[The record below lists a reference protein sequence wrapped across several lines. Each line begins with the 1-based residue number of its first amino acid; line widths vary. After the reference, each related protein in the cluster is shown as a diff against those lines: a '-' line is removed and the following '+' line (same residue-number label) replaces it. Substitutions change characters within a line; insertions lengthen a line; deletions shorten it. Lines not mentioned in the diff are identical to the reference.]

1 VYSVK
6 NANSIDMNFLKAKTN
21 LSNTEFIVLQL
32 CIASF
37 YLMAG
42 AYFQGFFRS
51 YYTPLFSIFGVS
63 AIWFVYW
70 RVDKMKR
77 QSA

>member
-1 VYSVK
+1 VG
-6 NANSIDMNFLKAKTN
+6 AKTN
-21 LSNTEFIVLQL
+21 IVLNMKIFKTKTSLSATEFIVLQL

-42 AYFQGFFRS
+42 SYFHGFFGS

-70 RVDKMKR
+70 QVDKMKK
-77 QSA
+77 QGI